1 VYSTVKKSVLRGF
14 AFAVLASLMTIIGA
28 GSARAQWAT
37 SSNNTTT
44 NDNVGIGIATP
55 SQMFHV
61 HSLGTWA
68 GMRVTTA
75 ATGTTINDGAH
86 FGYDDAYGAYIWNRE
101 ATSVVFS
108 TSNTERARIDAA
120 GSLGLG
126 TSAPASKL
134 HVRDTD
140 ATPDNEVF
148 VETTAGNY
156 GPTMRLKSSIPGQAS
171 DFLLT
176 ATAASNAGGAGA
188 FRIYDY
194 TANATRFFIAP
205 TTGNI
210 GIGTTSPGTQLDVG
224 AGAAPRG
231 SYSDVLVGAGGNNAQ
246 IELYGPT
253 RSSAITHDETMG
265 GMIFYTNGPTWTP
278 SMLVSN
284 AGNVGIGT
292 TAPIH
297 KVDVGGN
304 MTIGSGYTSSVMV
317 PANGLIVQG
326 GVGIGTSSPDA
337 QYKLDVVGD
346 VRVSGNI
353 AAKYQD
359 VAEWVPSTQKLAAG
373 TVVILDIAHDNHVEA
388 STSSYDTRVAGV
400 VSAQPGIA
408 LGEAG
413 EGKAL
418 VATTGRVK
426 VKVDATLGA
435 IHVGDLLVTSDR
447 AGYAMKSEPVLIGK
461 RQFHSPG
468 TIVGKALESLEK
480 GTGEILVLLSLQ

>member
-1 VYSTVKKSVLRGF
+1 VYAAVKKSILRGF
-14 AFAVLASLMTIIGA
+14 AFAALASLMTIVGA

-55 SQMFHV
+55 AQMFHV

-108 TSNTERARIDAA
+108 TSNIERARIDAA

-148 VETTAGNY
+148 VETTSGNT
-156 GPTMRLKSSIPGQAS
+156 GPSVRLKSSIPGQAA

-176 ATAASNAGGAGA
+176 ATAQGNYGGSGA

-194 TANATRFFIAP
+194 IANATRFFIAP

-265 GMIFYTNGPTWTP
+265 GMIFYTNGPMWTP

-292 TAPIH
+292 TAP
-297 KVDVGGN
+297 
-304 MTIGSGYTSSVMV
+304 T
-317 PANGLIVQG
+317 A
-326 GVGIGTSSPDA
+326 
-337 QYKLDVVGD
+337 KLDVVGD
-346 VRVSGNI
+346 IHVSGNI
-353 AAKYQD
+353 NAKYQD

-388 STSSYDTRVAGV
+388 SRSAYDTRVAGV
-400 VSAQPGIA
+400 VSAQPGIS

-468 TIVGKALESLEK
+468 TIVGKALESLAS